1 MTEYTPMNGF
11 NTNPTPGLTET
22 PGTPVNH
29 TNNETAL
36 RKSLFVDI
44 SFSNGVMNA
53 CIVGP
58 RIGEREASIVANAI
72 NAQLK
77 QCGKKVKSLVL
88 DFSEVQFISSLGL
101 GMCIDVR
108 NTAEQNKA
116 STSIVG
122 LTSNL
127 KELFEM
133 MRLDRL
139 FTIESKSTNYGTA
152 A

>member
-1 MTEYTPMNGF
+1 MTENLPMNGF
-11 NTNPTPGLTET
+11 NTNNSTSSGKASSET
-22 PGTPVNH
+22 YQ
-29 TNNETAL
+29 

-44 SFSNGVMNA
+44 SFANGVMNA

-58 RIGEREASIVANAI
+58 RIGEREATLVANAV

-101 GMCIDVR
+101 GMCIDFR
-108 NTAEQNKA
+108 NTEEQNNA
-116 STSIVG
+116 DTSIIG
-122 LTSNL
+122 LTSHL

-139 FTIESKSTNYGTA
+139 FTIEAKSANYGTA

>member
-1 MTEYTPMNGF
+1 MTENTPMNGF
-11 NTNPTPGLTET
+11 NTNC
-22 PGTPVNH
+22 GT
-29 TNNETAL
+29 NE
-36 RKSLFVDI
+36 RRSLFVDI
-44 SFSNGVMNA
+44 SMKNGIMNA

-58 RIGEREASIVANAI
+58 KIGEREATVVANSI

-77 QCGKKVKSLVL
+77 QYGNKVNSLVL

-108 NTAEQNKA
+108 NTAEQSNA
-116 STSIVG
+116 ATSIVG
-122 LTSNL
+122 LTIHL
-127 KELFEM
+127 KELFEL

-139 FTIESKSTNYGTA
+139 FKIESSSNTFGSA